1 MAGFNTA
8 VTGLK
13 SASQMLDVAGNN
25 IANSSTVGYKSSRTE
40 FSDIYATSVVGAGSS
55 NQPGSGVTV
64 SDISQDFSAGTIEF
78 TNNNLDLA
86 INGSGFFQMDDG
98 QGGTTYTRAGSFELD
113 KDGFIVSK
121 NGKYLQ
127 GYGLDALGNQ
137 LPLQNLSVTQKES
150 PPKATESIDLSF
162 NIDSAADATALSRTF
177 DRTNP
182 GSYTYSTTVETVD
195 SLGNSNSIR
204 FYMVEQAPVREQYTF
219 DMSELASPGTI
230 TSAAADATLTSNDT
244 DLTVILTD
252 SNVPANTL
260 QGTFTLNLTIA
271 NDGTSATALE
281 NAINGALDAA
291 DTAHDGKAYVDVS
304 WDTNSSRYIFSV
316 NDPMWVNTASSLAF
330 NVEASATDTAAAEA
344 FFPATAS
351 TDQQVEDIL
360 ISGVSFTLAE
370 MLDFPSFSSDTKLT
384 NFRIQEPRI
393 DDLSLAYDPANGQL
407 TFEVKADSTQTGD
420 IVVDGAGTVNGTTT
434 GVAASTVSLVGGAPV
449 ERDANEVQVLTLTD
463 NDGSGN
469 LVGFNADG
477 LVASSTISLGG
488 VDIPLTA
495 GLDIDE
501 IGELVEAYERDI
513 INKNPDIESVVYDPN
528 SGNVTVTWKADAG
541 NVDPIAV
548 SSLDAGGVPFV
559 MDGSDIRI
567 QETKGDNSFQ
577 GQYRMYAY
585 LNDQT
590 ALDIGKVV
598 DPGEGGYPTL
608 TEVGPV
614 VVSFNPTTGNLL
626 SINGETVASQSAAP
640 KITIR
645 GADPA
650 NPDDDVLDSDVDGLE
665 GIQLDISGS
674 SQFASESIVKAASQD
689 GYPKGDL
696 IGVTFAE
703 TGEMVASFSNGQ
715 RQNLGLVAIASFEN
729 QAGLRSAGA
738 TEWIATLSSGS
749 AILNPPGTGL
759 NGTLRSAALESS
771 NVDLSAEL
779 VKLIEAQRNFQA
791 NSKTLETQNTVT
803 QAILQ
808 I

>member
-25 IANSSTVGYKSSRTE
+25 IANSSTVGFKSTRTE
-40 FSDIYATSVVGAGSS
+40 FADIYATSVVGAGSS

-86 INGSGFFQMDDG
+86 INGSGFFQLDDG
-98 QGGTTYTRAGSFELD
+98 QGSITYTRAGSFELD

-150 PPKATESIDLSF
+150 PPHATENIDLSF
-162 NIDSAADATALSRTF
+162 NIDSSADSQTLARTF
-177 DRTNP
+177 DKNNP
-182 GSYTYSTTVETVD
+182 SSYTYSTTVETVD
-195 SLGNSNSIR
+195 SLGNANSIR
-204 FYMVEQAPVREQYTF
+204 FYMVEQAAYREQYQF
-219 DMSELASPGTI
+219 DIDPGT
-230 TSAAADATLTSNDT
+230 LTGTDT
-244 DLTVILTD
+244 V
-252 SNVPANTL
+252 
-260 QGTFTLNLTIA
+260 FTLSTI
-271 NDGTSATALE
+271 
-281 NAINGALDAA
+281 
-291 DTAHDGKAYVDVS
+291 
-304 WDTNSSRYIFSV
+304 
-316 NDPMWVNTASSLAF
+316 
-330 NVEASATDTAAAEA
+330 
-344 FFPATAS
+344 
-351 TDQQVEDIL
+351 
-360 ISGVSFTLAE
+360 SFTLAE
-370 MLDFPSFSSDTKLT
+370 LQDLSVTGADKLAALEEIDPRFDISSMAWNDTDGELFFEFSSKYTD
-384 NFRIQEPRI
+384 I
-393 DDLSLAYDPANGQL
+393 
-407 TFEVKADSTQTGD
+407 GD
-420 IVVDGAGTVNGTTT
+420 ITFSAATGATMER
-434 GVAASTVSLVGGAPV
+434 SVGFPT
-449 ERDANEVQVLTLTD
+449 ERPSNEVQT
-463 NDGSGN
+463 
-469 LVGFNADG
+469 FG
-477 LVASSTISLGG
+477 LVADNISPALADIEMTIGG
-488 VDIPLTA
+488 VDIQLA
-495 GLDIDE
+495 GPYDDADE
-501 IGELVEAYERDI
+501 LGAALESYERAI
-513 INKNPDIESVVYDPN
+513 IDKNPSIESVVYDAAVN
-528 SGNVTVTWKADAG
+528 DLVITYKAEVGEQDIIDYELTSASAQAM
-541 NVDPIAV
+541 VDTEPTLAN
-548 SSLDAGGVPFV
+548 
-559 MDGSDIRI
+559 R
-567 QETKGDNSFQ
+567 TKGDNDYLAV
-577 GQYRMYAY
+577 YRTYAY
-585 LNDQT
+585 LNDET
-590 ALDIGKVV
+590 ALDIGKSE
-598 DPGEGGYPTL
+598 DPGEGDG
-608 TEVGPV
+608 TEVGAILV
-614 VVSFNPTTGNLL
+614 EFESTTGSLKAV
-626 SINGETVASQSAAP
+626 NGELALGGNAP
-640 KITIR
+640 LMTIA

-650 NPDDDVLDSDVDGLE
+650 NPNDTVLDGDVDGLP
-665 GIQLDISGS
+665 GIQLDITGS

-738 TEWIATLSSGS
+738 TEWIATLNSGA